1 MRVQLSS
8 VEEVF
13 SASIADCKLPQMLP
27 AVLQPSLLL
36 VEFESTVIVRA
47 HSVEVEP

>member
-8 VEEVF
+8 VEVF
-13 SASIADCKLPQMLP
+13 SVSTADCKFPQMLP
-27 AVLQPSLLL
+27 AVLQLSLLL
-36 VEFESTVIVRA
+36 KFESTLTVFV

>member
-1 MRVQLSS
+1 MREQLSS
-8 VEEVF
+8 VEEVL
-13 SASIADCKLPQMLP
+13 SMSTADCKLPQMLP

-36 VEFESTVIVRA
+36 KFESTVIVCA

>member
-8 VEEVF
+8 VEEVL
-13 SASIADCKLPQMLP
+13 SMSTADCKLPQILP
-27 AVLQPSLLL
+27 AVLQLSLLL
-36 VEFESTVIVRA
+36 MFESTVIVCA

>member
-1 MRVQLSS
+1 MRVQSSS

-13 SASIADCKLPQMLP
+13 SVSTADCKLPQMLP
-27 AVLQPSLLL
+27 AVLQLSLLL
-36 VEFESTVIVRA
+36 KFDSTVIVCE

>member
-8 VEEVF
+8 VEEVL
-13 SASIADCKLPQMLP
+13 SMSTADCKFPQMLP
-27 AVLQPSLLL
+27 AVLQLSLLL
-36 VEFESTVIVRA
+36 VMFESTVIVCA

>member
-8 VEEVF
+8 VEEVL
-13 SASIADCKLPQMLP
+13 SMSIADCKLPQLLP
-27 AVLQPSLLL
+27 AVLSLLL
-36 VEFESTVIVRA
+36 VKFESTVIVCA